1 MKKHGFK
8 LRNAGIVVLSSLILL
23 TGTLTG
29 CGTSTTPTKPAA
41 TDAKAL
47 TEIKVSLQP
56 EFESFAS
63 YDGAKKGWD
72 KEAGFTQKMVYFDSG
87 MPQIAALPANGWDVG
102 ATGVVPMLLAALK
115 YDAYFIG
122 IADDE
127 SAANTVMVRSDSP
140 LLNNK
145 NANGTYGTAEQLK
158 GKTILTT
165 TVSSAHYVVSSYL
178 KSLGLTDNDVKI
190 MNLEQAQGV
199 AAYDS
204 GKGDLIGLWA
214 PFIYTG
220 LSKGWK
226 NVATG
231 QQLGVQVPLVLIA
244 NKKFADEHPEEVVK
258 FLDFYFRG
266 IDQWQK
272 DGNNLADDYVKF
284 TADWCGTKIT
294 KEDATL
300 DINTHP
306 VYNLKKQL
314 EMFDNS
320 KGPSVVQKNMQDIA
334 DFFTK
339 QGKLTPEESKKVMS
353 SNFINN
359 KFLKMLAEKKGLK

>member
-1 MKKHGFK
+1 MKKRGFK
-8 LRNAGIVVLSSLILL
+8 LRNAGIVFLSSLVLL

-29 CGTSTTPTKPAA
+29 CGSTTNAAKPGA
-41 TDAKAL
+41 TA
-47 TEIKVSLQP
+47 TSEIRVSLQP

-63 YDGAKKGWD
+63 YYGAQKGWD
-72 KEAGFTQKMVYFDSG
+72 KEAGFTQEMVYFDSG
-87 MPQIAALPANGWDVG
+87 MPQIAALPANGWDVR
-102 ATGVVPMLLAALK
+102 ATGCVPMLLAALK

-127 SAANTVMVRSDSP
+127 SAANTVMVRSDSA

-145 NANGTYGTAEQLK
+145 NANGTFGTAEQLK

-190 MNLEQAQGV
+190 MNLEQAQAV

-204 GKGDLIGLWA
+204 GKGDMIGLWA
-214 PFIYTG
+214 PFTYTG

-226 NVATG
+226 NVANG
-231 QQLGVQVPLVLIA
+231 QQLGVQVPLVIIA

-266 IDQWQK
+266 IDQWKK
-272 DGNNLADDYVKF
+272 DGINLADDYVKF
-284 TADWCGTKIT
+284 SADWSGTKIT
-294 KEDATL
+294 KEDAIL
-300 DINTHP
+300 DITSHP
-306 VYNLKKQL
+306 VYDLKQQL

-320 KGPSVVQKNMQDIA
+320 KGTSIVQKNMQEIA
-334 DFFTK
+334 DFFTQ

-353 SNFINN
+353 SDFINP